1 MKPHFVSQ
9 ALQIL
14 GLLPL
19 LAYPAVLIA
28 NTMQA
33 AALLDKSQRQ
43 SGSPGRRLLMGIFVG
58 ATTVYPLVLL
68 GCYLCARRAHSQ
80 TDESRELT
88 WSAAPLLFLVAL
100 AALFVWMERTENTG

>member
-28 NTMQA
+28 NVMQA
-33 AALLDKSQRQ
+33 AALLDKSQRP

-58 ATTVYPLVLL
+58 ATTAYPLVLL
-68 GCYLCARRAHSQ
+68 GCRVLAGRAHSQ
-80 TDESRELT
+80 SNESGELA
-88 WSAAPLLFLVAL
+88 WSATPLLFLGAL
-100 AALFVWMERTENTG
+100 AALFVWMERTENNA